1 MPVKVKGALEL
12 RKALRQFEPDL
23 AKETRKEI
31 AGILKPITAKAK
43 GYVVTPAP
51 LSGWVKRPN
60 STGKFPQFNA
70 SEVKRGIG
78 YKTTPSKP
86 NSRGF
91 VALAQI
97 NNKSA
102 AGAIYET
109 AGRKTLGGN
118 FVPHLTPLTTSPAGK
133 GRMIYKAWE
142 ENQGKATAAVLK
154 AIEASADKLNARA
167 HG

>member
-1 MPVKVKGALEL
+1 MPASVKGGLEL
-12 RKALRQFEPDL
+12 RKALRKFAPDL

-31 AGILKPITAKAK
+31 AGILKPITARAK
-43 GYVVTPAP
+43 GYVVAPAP
-51 LSGWVKRPN
+51 LSGWEKRPN
-60 STGKFPQFNA
+60 STGRFPQFDA

-78 YKTTPSKP
+78 YKTTPSRP
-86 NSRGF
+86 NAKGF

-109 AGRKTLGGN
+109 AGRNTAGGN
-118 FVPHLTPLTTSPAGK
+118 FVPRLKPLVESPAGK

-142 ENQGKATAAVLK
+142 ENQGKATVAVLK
-154 AIEASADKLNARA
+154 AIEASAAKLNERA
-167 HG
+167 NG